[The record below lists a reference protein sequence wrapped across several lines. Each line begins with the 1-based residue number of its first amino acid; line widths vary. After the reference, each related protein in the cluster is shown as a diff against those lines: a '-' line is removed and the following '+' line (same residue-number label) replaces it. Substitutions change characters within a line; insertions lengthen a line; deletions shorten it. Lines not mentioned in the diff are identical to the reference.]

1 MLLVAPR
8 AALPSISHVIPL
20 QLVQTLKS
28 PRWNCNV
35 FRRSQKMTVGN
46 YVRNLSGPGPVAAPG
61 TAAKP
66 SGPPL
71 PPAPS
76 RSVAGGGFAPCEA
89 LCRRVAGVSHPC
101 TGVIPPDWRRRG
113 RGSWWCGRQSADP
126 LGENAETRLF
136 WLNGSALWRM
146 SCLSWCVGRTRTR
159 YCERQ
164 PTKIPTFAHQHAK
177 ESPPDQHVSSFNP
190 ETMLIDKRHKKA
202 AHSGR
207 PFLLS

>member
-1 MLLVAPR
+1 MR
-8 AALPSISHVIPL
+8 SALSAC
-20 QLVQTLKS
+20 
-28 PRWNCNV
+28 R
-35 FRRSQKMTVGN
+35 
-46 YVRNLSGPGPVAAPG
+46 
-61 TAAKP
+61 
-66 SGPPL
+66 
-71 PPAPS
+71 
-76 RSVAGGGFAPCEA
+76 
-89 LCRRVAGVSHPC
+89 RRVAPLH
-101 TGVIPPDWRRRG
+101 GVIPPDWRRRG

-207 PFLLS
+207 PFLLSQSCFVPDIGRHFSGCSIESLDLSTRCTSSALIASSKKAPSSTLTVASSASLRRTWEPGKNRATE